1 MGLHRLLFDLMNGFK
16 ITGEIEKDVCSLLR
30 EKECKEIADH
40 TIKVASRASKF
51 ALDYGVNVESA
62 YIAGMLHDIGN
73 IVPYDKRVHFCNEL
87 GIEIIEEEKLNPA
100 LLHPKISSSI
110 ARGIFL
116 VEEDICNAIECHST
130 LKANAG
136 KLDLVLFVADKLS
149 WDSIH
154 NNDFI
159 DEMTNGLDVSLECA
173 AFIYLRYMCSHKD
186 IVLHPRTMEAY
197 NYLED
202 ICK

>member
-1 MGLHRLLFDLMNGFK
+1 MGLHKILTNLIDGFK

-30 EKECKEIADH
+30 ERECNEIADH
-40 TIKVASRASKF
+40 TIKVASGASKI
-51 ALDYGVNVESA
+51 ALDYGVNAESA

-110 ARGIFL
+110 ARGIFSI
-116 VEEDICNAIECHST
+116 EEDICNAIEYHST

-154 NNDFI
+154 YKDFI
-159 DEMTNGLDVSLECA
+159 DEMMEGLDVSLECA
-173 AFIYLRYMCSHKD
+173 AFIYLRHMCSHKD
-186 IVLHPRTMEAY
+186 ILLHPRTIEAY
-197 NYLED
+197 SYLEG